1 LANIID
7 QNINAAMLR
16 KTIINP
22 FLNSKLIGGI
32 NATAPC
38 RSASI
43 AYGGNR
49 GGPRRL
55 VNIGAFDNGALP
67 RQQLGNRLAIASGI
81 NRPANTGD
89 QRHLARKIKHY
100 MLHLHPNF

>member
-1 LANIID
+1 
-7 QNINAAMLR
+7 MLR

-67 RQQLGNRLAIASGI
+67 RQQLGNRLAIAERI
-81 NRPANTGD
+81 NRAANSGD
-89 QRHLARKIKHY
+89 QRHLAEKIKHGLCL
-100 MLHLHPNF
+100 ML